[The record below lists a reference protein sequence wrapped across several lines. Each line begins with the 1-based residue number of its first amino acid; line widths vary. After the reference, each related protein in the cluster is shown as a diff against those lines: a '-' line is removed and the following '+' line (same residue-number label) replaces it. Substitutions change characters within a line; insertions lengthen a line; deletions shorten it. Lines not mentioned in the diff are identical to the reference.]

1 MAVKVSL
8 TGSVTGHTCIAAQ
21 VRLKHSKEV
30 VCLAMNDSLLAV
42 GSQSHIT
49 LVDPRKKT
57 PVQDVESLD
66 EGHGEETGPIIP
78 SNTATPAH
86 PAGNVSFMHPVLD
99 TYCIKGLAFVATV

>member
-1 MAVKVSL
+1 MGMAVKVSL

-42 GSQSHIT
+42 GSQSHTT

-78 SNTATPAH
+78 SNTARHQPTRLGMSRSCIQFLTH
-86 PAGNVSFMHPVLD
+86 IVSRD
-99 TYCIKGLAFVATV
+99 

>member
-1 MAVKVSL
+1 MVVI
-8 TGSVTGHTCIAAQ
+8 GSVRAQ

-66 EGHGEETGPIIP
+66 DGHGVDLSLFFTERAQFWI
-78 SNTATPAH
+78 
-86 PAGNVSFMHPVLD
+86 
-99 TYCIKGLAFVATV
+99 